1 VSSWLLGGVVG
12 GAAALAVSPYLARVS
27 RSVADREDRT
37 WWRGAAPGRRRLVMS
52 ALVAG
57 LLGTVAG
64 YAAGWTAALPAF
76 LAFAMLSTPLVL
88 VDVQHHRLPD
98 RLVAPAAIC
107 ALALLALAAA
117 VRSDW
122 PALGRAVAA
131 GGIVFA
137 LFCAVSLTSPASM
150 GLGDVKLAGVIALY
164 LGWLGWARVFYG
176 VFAGFVLGAVVA
188 VALVGGRR
196 ATLKS
201 YIALG
206 PALIAGALVVAAVH

>member
-107 ALALLALAAA
+107 APK
-117 VRSDW
+117 RIT
-122 PALGRAVAA
+122 RA
-131 GGIVFA
+131 
-137 LFCAVSLTSPASM
+137 
-150 GLGDVKLAGVIALY
+150 
-164 LGWLGWARVFYG
+164 GWARDVLIVFPRPALFRLRTLPVACAQG
-176 VFAGFVLGAVVA
+176 DIHTLARGEVTRLGRRP
-188 VALVGGRR
+188 VALDLV
-196 ATLKS
+196 LDD
-201 YIALG
+201 G
-206 PALIAGALVVAAVH
+206 PRLEVAASAKARDRLCGPYLVPRAMPNRPNPPSGQQGVQR